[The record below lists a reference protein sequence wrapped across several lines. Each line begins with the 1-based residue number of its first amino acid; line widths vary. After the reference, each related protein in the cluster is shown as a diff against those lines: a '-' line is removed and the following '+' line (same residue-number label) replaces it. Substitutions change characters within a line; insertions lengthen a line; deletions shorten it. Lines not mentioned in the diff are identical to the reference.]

1 MAGPAKR
8 DSVIAALKAA
18 VREPDV
24 GLAAKTGPGLSVM
37 ELPSIGVH
45 PPTARMSWGNAK
57 STGTP
62 FPHGLPTSKADEPTS
77 CVGDGGQ
84 ENPVRIFSSDSD
96 H

>member
-8 DSVIAALKAA
+8 DSVIAALNAA

-45 PPTARMSWGNAK
+45 PPTARMS
-57 STGTP
+57 
-62 FPHGLPTSKADEPTS
+62 
-77 CVGDGGQ
+77 
-84 ENPVRIFSSDSD
+84 
-96 H
+96 